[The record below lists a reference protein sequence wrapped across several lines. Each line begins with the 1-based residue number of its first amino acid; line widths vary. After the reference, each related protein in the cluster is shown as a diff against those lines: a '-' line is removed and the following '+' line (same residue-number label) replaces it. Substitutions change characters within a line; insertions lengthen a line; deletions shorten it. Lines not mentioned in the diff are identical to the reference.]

1 MKLATIKTTDGH
13 EALAAVDTGRGEVLA
28 LARAGEAASGTTD
41 PAFASLLAL
50 IEAGPAALE
59 RARALAGRWPAAA
72 AQPLAGT
79 RLLSPLPVPPQMRD
93 CLVFEQHLKN
103 AQTQWEK
110 MTGKP
115 AAGVPEVWYQRPTWY
130 KCNRFSFVGHEAE
143 VHWPP
148 YAKLMDFE
156 CELACVIGRGGR
168 DLTPETARSHIF
180 GFTIFNDFSARD
192 VQVVER
198 PLGMGPMKGKDFDT
212 GNVLGP
218 WVVTLDEIGDPH
230 ALAMEARVN
239 GERWGGG
246 NSSDMHH
253 SFEKILSFISQSE
266 TLHPGEL
273 IASGTVP
280 TGCGLEL
287 GRFLDPGDVV
297 ELEIEKIGV
306 LRNRIVAGEGAAGR
320 S

>member
-1 MKLATIKTTDGH
+1 
-13 EALAAVDTGRGEVLA
+13 
-28 LARAGEAASGTTD
+28 
-41 PAFASLLAL
+41 
-50 IEAGPAALE
+50 
-59 RARALAGRWPAAA
+59 
-72 AQPLAGT
+72 
-79 RLLSPLPVPPQMRD
+79 VPPQVRD
-93 CLVFEQHLKN
+93 CLVFEQHLVN
-103 AQTQWEK
+103 AQAQWEK

-115 AAGVPEVWYQRPTWY
+115 AAGVPDVWYQRPTWY

-143 VHWPP
+143 VVWPP
-148 YAKLMDFE
+148 YAELMDFE
-156 CELACVIGRGGR
+156 CELACVIGRRGANI
-168 DLTPETARSHIF
+168 PENEARHHSF
-180 GFTIFNDFSARD
+180 GLTIFNDFSARD

-218 WVVTLDEIGDPH
+218 WIVTLDEIGDPQ
-230 ALAMEARVN
+230 ALNMEARVN

-246 NSSDMHH
+246 NSRAMHH
-253 SFEKILSFISQSE
+253 TFNDILAFISQSE
-266 TLHPGEL
+266 TLHPGEV

-287 GRFLDPGDVV
+287 GRFLQSGDVV

-306 LRNRIVAGEGAAGR
+306 LRNRILR

>member
-1 MKLATIKTTDGH
+1 MKLATYAGPQGRPTLGLVDTERGSVLD
-13 EALAAVDTGRGEVLA
+13 LAAASAQLRGSA
-28 LARAGEAASGTTD
+28 D
-41 PAFASLLAL
+41 PALTSMLAL
-50 IEAGPAALE
+50 IEAGPDAL
-59 RARALAGRWPAAA
+59 ATVRALAAEWPDKLAA
-72 AQPLAGT
+72 PLASV
-79 RLLSPLPVPPQMRD
+79 RLFSPLPVPPQMRD
-93 CLVFEQHLKN
+93 CLVFEQHLIN
-103 AQTQWEK
+103 AQSQWEK

-115 AAGVPEVWYQRPTWY
+115 AAGVPDVWYQRPTWY

-143 VHWPP
+143 VVWPP
-148 YAKLMDFE
+148 YAELMDFE
-156 CELACVIGRGGR
+156 CELACVIGRRGANIPAHAAR
-168 DLTPETARSHIF
+168 DHIF
-180 GFTIFNDFSARD
+180 GLTIFNDFSARD
-192 VQVVER
+192 IQVVER

-218 WVVTLDEIGDPH
+218 WIVTMDEIGDPH

-246 NSSDMHH
+246 NSSMMHH
-253 SFEKILSFISQSE
+253 TFDDILAFISQSE

-287 GRFLDPGDVV
+287 GRFLQSGDVV

-306 LRNRIVAGEGAAGR
+306 LRNRILR
-320 S
+320 H